1 MEYGNTTNSVKN
13 NKSVLGP
20 EDLSRHIYVLAASG
34 SGKSSFIRTLYKHLE
49 HANLN
54 DTFPNASVYIDVKDE
69 DTKLF
74 LRQCDQK
81 TIENNNV
88 VYLDINHTDFAI
100 NLLELPP
107 HNQKNRD
114 AVVSRMVG
122 HIMEMF
128 KEFYSQQTDLCT
140 DGKNT

>member
-1 MEYGNTTNSVKN
+1 M
-13 NKSVLGP
+13 
-20 EDLSRHIYVLAASG
+20 AASG